1 MKKHLLSIFALLACF
16 FVGYAQSETQTVTV
30 DLLNNDFSF
39 ERGSSS
45 NQNVSYIDAG
55 TAIQVDPVT
64 VTLAATEGATNVFR
78 LWDDGLRVYKNKGAN
93 LVVAV
98 PQGKAITSIRL
109 VTSGTWGLPE
119 GAEGTWHGG
128 NKEWTGEAQSVTLNF
143 TATGTKYVSK
153 IIVTY
158 KETAAAAAPG
168 DGTKEHPYSIAEA
181 VAAGVSGTLESDVWI
196 CGYIV
201 GYTKGAFF
209 APGPQFTADGAPEYR
224 ILLSDNPEETAIKG
238 CLDVLNF
245 NMTDY
250 TGDEKKAKEAE
261 LCLKRNPS
269 NLGKKVAIKVYV
281 FQPTSM
287 NNYYTTQ
294 GIHNFYFMDEQGGGE
309 DPEPSTGFT
318 SGTYRVRNVANRG
331 YLTYTVGA
339 NTETTQT
346 PVDCIITST
355 DGVFNIYF
363 GEPSKRY
370 LYCGT
375 NGKFSGNLSP
385 NSIKIYEVDSQTDQA
400 TTAHFVT
407 ELQLGKQ
414 YILTGEKSGMT
425 YALSYETTGTGEEQ
439 RMLSTPVVIS
449 GETATLAPGNKYF
462 WEFVDPN
469 AVETYSLTI
478 NANGCEYA
486 LVGEDGDVDLNAI
499 PAGSTLIFG
508 ISSIPEGK
516 TLTAV
521 KLNGTALEGESTYE
535 FTINQNSTLD
545 VELANAPVL
554 HTLTIMQN
562 EGGKLEV
569 LDGETK
575 LENGA
580 KVEEGK
586 MLTLVATPDKGYEFS
601 GFFYNGS
608 PLDGDLVIVEED
620 VTVAAAFTST
630 SVSYTAPAGT
640 TKSDNY
646 LATITSEGADEN
658 LNLTYDSHPGIYNVI
673 NGLTVTPGNEFTL
686 NLTAKSAGPASDY
699 VAYEDL
705 RYCVAYIF
713 VDWKGTGAFESLAT
727 YGKVP
732 PTNKYR
738 GNYDD
743 VMELSQAFTMPADVE
758 LGTVARIRVIY
769 ANALTR
775 PGTNSSDKSETP
787 DPNSQ
792 YIDGG
797 IAYDFVVN
805 TPAPA
810 PEVTGKSI
818 VVPAA
823 ELGQNRDHYSF
834 RFDDAPLGSHTNGT
848 NTADTDLRTRSFTY
862 SAWVNVKDL
871 GARNVVMGNIQT
883 KYADA
888 TGAFTVKLE
897 DGKLTLNGRSATSLT
912 AFENAQGTPSTDEGT
927 ALDEWVFVSVVAD
940 QAAKKVTLY
949 KNAQPISSFDTDY
962 GVGLLHDQAQFHIA
976 DAGSSIAISEVQLW
990 NKALTLDELKNSY
1003 NLEYTETP
1011 EGLVA
1016 YFKAGELVEGSTTEL
1031 RNLGTEATTTASI
1044 LKGTYNLVQWDP
1056 FFKNPV
1062 AQDLEVLD
1070 ETHAHKTV
1078 TVTLQQPAKEG
1089 NSFTVTG
1096 KKGRQITDTATLYEL
1111 LTVVPELAEGETLE
1125 GVLVTD
1131 AAGETVYTLDQ
1142 MPIYANSDMTI
1153 ALRLA
1158 SDPEVPT
1165 YLVKADVTLGYATV
1179 SVDDEAAV
1187 NLPAEG
1193 LEVKEGRKVVVT
1205 LVPESATYQLE
1216 SFKVNG
1222 EDATEALAGYNY
1234 TIDAIAA
1241 ECSIE
1246 AVFATPKHHL
1256 TISQNGVKGE
1266 SFYGEFRNNLNVRLE
1281 YDDAEGAYVEPGTT
1295 VLFVLITPTEGNYEL
1310 KGVTDNGNPVDLME
1324 FSGDKAIF
1332 LSRVSEDHDFVI
1344 TQDQK
1349 VGLIAVGEDG
1359 SALTYAD
1366 GELKVAADAAVIEVV
1381 DMNGRLVARANDVTL
1396 SVAELAQGVYVAKA
1410 TTAEGTYTLKFVKF

>member
-39 ERGSSS
+39 ERGSST
-45 NQNVSYIDAG
+45 NQNVPYIDAG
-55 TAIQVDPVT
+55 TAIEVDPVT
-64 VTLAATEGATNVFR
+64 VTLAATDGATNAFS

-119 GAEGTWHGG
+119 GAEGTWNGG
-128 NKEWTGEAQSVTLNF
+128 SKEWTGEAQSVTLNF
-143 TATGTKYVSK
+143 TATGTKHVSK

-269 NLGKKVAIKVYV
+269 NLGKKVAIKVYA
-281 FQPTSM
+281 FQTTAM

-385 NSIKIYEVDSQTDQA
+385 NSIKIYEVDSQTDQT

-439 RMLSTPVVIS
+439 RMLSTPVAIS
-449 GETATLAPGNKYF
+449 GETATFAPGNKYF

-545 VELANAPVL
+545 VELANAP
-554 HTLTIMQN
+554 
-562 EGGKLEV
+562 
-569 LDGETK
+569 
-575 LENGA
+575 
-580 KVEEGK
+580 
-586 MLTLVATPDKGYEFS
+586 
-601 GFFYNGS
+601 
-608 PLDGDLVIVEED
+608 
-620 VTVAAAFTST
+620 
-630 SVSYTAPAGT
+630 
-640 TKSDNY
+640 
-646 LATITSEGADEN
+646 
-658 LNLTYDSHPGIYNVI
+658 
-673 NGLTVTPGNEFTL
+673 
-686 NLTAKSAGPASDY
+686 
-699 VAYEDL
+699 
-705 RYCVAYIF
+705 
-713 VDWKGTGAFESLAT
+713 
-727 YGKVP
+727 
-732 PTNKYR
+732 
-738 GNYDD
+738 
-743 VMELSQAFTMPADVE
+743 
-758 LGTVARIRVIY
+758 
-769 ANALTR
+769 
-775 PGTNSSDKSETP
+775 
-787 DPNSQ
+787 
-792 YIDGG
+792 
-797 IAYDFVVN
+797 
-805 TPAPA
+805 A

-818 VVPAA
+818 LVPAA
-823 ELGQNRDHYSF
+823 ELANYRDHYSF

-976 DAGSSIAISEVQLW
+976 DAGSSVAISEVQLW

-1078 TVTLQQPAKEG
+1078 TVTLEQPAKEG

-1096 KKGRQITDTATLYEL
+1096 KKGRQITDSATLYEL

-1295 VLFVLITPTEGNYEL
+1295 VLFVLITPTAGNYEL

-1324 FSGDKAIF
+1324 FNGDKAIL